1 MMEPFTLTMAA
12 IGIVVF
18 VALAM
23 LIRDQVKRYRA
34 KQRAIS
40 AHQKILERHR
50 EDRKAQ
56 RSVWK

>member
-1 MMEPFTLTMAA
+1 MMEPFTLSMAA

-34 KQRAIS
+34 KQRAMS
-40 AHQKILERHR
+40 AHQKILDRQKEER
-50 EDRKAQ
+50 KTQ
-56 RSVWK
+56 RHLWK